1 MEPTILVNV
10 PTSSDAYKEEIF
22 GPVVVVNTFKDE
34 AGALAEANS
43 TEFGLFCACVYMSIG
58 DVANMIQHLCILV
71 TLRELSVS
79 RESWSQELSVSIVPF
94 PYEHSICPLVDGS
107 SQE

>member
-22 GPVVVVNTFKDE
+22 GPVVIVNTFKDE

-43 TEFGLFCACVYMSIG
+43 TEFGLFCECQRVNRCSG
-58 DVANMIQHLCILV
+58 
-71 TLRELSVS
+71 
-79 RESWSQELSVSIVPF
+79 
-94 PYEHSICPLVDGS
+94 
-107 SQE
+107 